1 MIATG
6 YRIVTIATIIASVG
20 ASRADGQERVT
31 LSDAATATPVDYMAN
46 ARRFAGR
53 RSYADCQAEAATSG
67 DIVVCGRGQ
76 DEGLPVPEVYGPIAG
91 STDGAAVDPRGEP
104 CGASISGHCYTGVD
118 LPALFGAAVG
128 VVGLIIDPDKNL
140 GEGTRIPDRFRGA
153 NR

>member
-6 YRIVTIATIIASVG
+6 YCIVTIATIFALVG

-31 LSDAATATPVDYMAN
+31 LPDASVAPAIDYMAN

-53 RSYADCQAEAATSG
+53 RSYADCQAEATASG
-67 DIVVCGRGQ
+67 DIVVCGPGQ
-76 DEGLPVPEVYGPIAG
+76 DEGLPIQEVYGPIAG
-91 STDGAAVDPRGEP
+91 STDGAAVDARGVP
-104 CGASISGHCYTGVD
+104 CGASISNHCYSGVD

-128 VVGLIIDPDKNL
+128 VIGLIIDPDKNL

>member
-6 YRIVTIATIIASVG
+6 YGFVTAVTIVAALPCPALAQASVRQP
-20 ASRADGQERVT
+20 APVT
-31 LSDAATATPVDYMAN
+31 TAPVDYMAN
-46 ARRFAGR
+46 ARRFAR
-53 RSYADCQAEAATSG
+53 IQSRSDCLADADASG
-67 DIVVCGRGQ
+67 DIVVCGRPQ

-104 CGASISGHCYTGVD
+104 CGASISGHCYSGVD
-118 LPALFGAAVG
+118 LPQLFGAAIG

-140 GEGTRIPDRFRGA
+140 GEGTRIPERFRGA

>member
-6 YRIVTIATIIASVG
+6 YRIVTIATIVACLG
-20 ASRADGQERVT
+20 ANRAGAQEVVRLPDDT
-31 LSDAATATPVDYMAN
+31 ATTPVDYMAN

-53 RSYADCQAEAATSG
+53 RSYADCRADAAASG
-67 DIVVCGRGQ
+67 DIVVCGRSQ
-76 DEGLPVPEVYGPIAG
+76 SEGLPVPEVYGPVAG
-91 STDGAAVDPRGEP
+91 STDGAAVDPHGEP

>member
-6 YRIVTIATIIASVG
+6 YRFVTIATISATLAST
-20 ASRADGQERVT
+20 RADAQQVVS
-31 LSDAATATPVDYMAN
+31 LPDDAAATPVDYMAN

-53 RSYADCQAEAATSG
+53 RSYEDCRTEAAASG

-118 LPALFGAAVG
+118 LPAVFGAAVG
-128 VVGLIIDPDKNL
+128 VIGLLLDPDKDL
-140 GEGTRIPDRFRGA
+140 GEGTAIPQRFRGA